1 MSSSAL
7 QKVIGVSPV
16 MVGGAL
22 VVLVLAVVIIIP
34 LLSMGTIFTSGFG
47 LLTQGLASA
56 EQALGTLLT
65 GGSQVLDSGFQLLNA
80 IQSQGNLIISNAFN
94 SASSIF
100 ETFTSVMT
108 TALSSMIQIGAT
120 AIAASG
126 QIVVAITDTI
136 GSSINILLAGISQI
150 FFSIQAGLITFSG
163 AILGGAI
170 GGGGL
175 IVASSLGFVSNVG
188 AAIFNLVLTYFTQ
201 IMAIPL
207 VLTIAFYRISIA
219 VAFLPPQIFMALIIA
234 FARMIKFIVELVIVK
249 IPAFITALPG
259 QITEKITEG
268 FDAITDGLTGFLGDI
283 FS

>member
-1 MSSSAL
+1 
-7 QKVIGVSPV
+7 

-65 GGSQVLDSGFQLLNA
+65 GGSQVLDSGFQLLGA
-80 IQSQGNLIISNAFN
+80 IQSQGTLIISNAFN

-219 VAFLPPQIFMALIIA
+219 VAFLPPQIYMALIIA